1 MAEGKSPLGD
11 AGVAPEGQGRL
22 VGRRYRLLSPVG
34 RGGMGMVWHAH
45 DVLLDRD
52 VAVKELILPFGLDS
66 AGKQVAHRRMLR
78 EARSAARLS
87 HPGIVTVH
95 DVVEEDGRPW
105 IVMELVRAWS
115 LEQAVR
121 QSGPLPVVQA
131 AEIGIRVLDALRH
144 AHAAG
149 ILHRDVKP
157 GNVLLTADRV
167 VLTDFG
173 IAAIEGDVT
182 ITQTGLLMGSPA
194 YIPPERLQGRPIT
207 HAADLW
213 SFGATLYA
221 AVEGR
226 PPYEGPDAV
235 AVLGA
240 VLTQEPNR
248 PQRAGALLPVIEGLL
263 RKNPADRMPAA
274 QAADLLERVLRTHG
288 SGLPLRGGER
298 PSAVLPAQNETTPVH
313 MLPPLD
319 TPSGPMPS
327 RIIETP
333 SGPVRVPV
341 DRNAAAQAGDR
352 PDLIQPG
359 GTGPHSSP
367 SPARPGYDAF
377 ASPSGGRPNPYDA
390 LRSPS
395 GAHPFDPGRDATGPR
410 PNPYDALRSPSGPQ
424 PDPYDALRSGS
435 GAQPAGPYDAL
446 RSGSGAQPAG
456 PYDALRSG
464 SGSQPAG
471 PYDALRSGSG
481 PQPAGPYDALR
492 SGSGSQPAGAYDALG
507 SGSGAQPADR
517 YDVLRGASGP
527 QPADPYDALRS
538 PSGAQPG
545 GSYDALR
552 SPSGPQTGARP
563 GGPRPDPYD
572 ALRGPSGPQTGDG
585 YDALRPPD
593 HPSGP
598 YAALSELS
606 GADPGKESLVAGT
619 PGSRVWPPSA
629 SPNLAAQLAKDLA
642 GGDPFPGPGGRP
654 SDERPEGGSYGRGRR
669 SRPENDQDDDAR
681 EGRSPVLLV
690 LAGIGVIGVV
700 AALLFVLWP
709 AGSPSDDNVAAPLV
723 TSGGDTAAASPAPV
737 ESADTLDAPA
747 IPDGYRTQTAAGVS
761 VSIPKDWTTSA
772 SDAAVTYTGPKNTG
786 RRIQIK
792 RVAPT
797 GDDGLDLL
805 TKAKDEATLTDYA
818 QTRLE
823 SSALGDG
830 KWQGSVWE
838 YTYTALT
845 NVTTH
850 AVTRYVALDDKSAYE
865 VTFTAPDAEWD
876 EPDNRQAMSVL
887 WSSFKPA
894 G

>member
-1 MAEGKSPLGD
+1 MGD

-52 VAVKELILPFGLDS
+52 VAVKELILPFGLDH

-131 AEIGIRVLDALRH
+131 AEIGVRVLDALRH

-213 SFGATLYA
+213 SFGATIYA

-288 SGLPLRGGER
+288 SGLSLRGDR
-298 PSAVLPAQNETTPVH
+298 ATPTPLPTQADTTPVQ

-319 TPSGPMPS
+319 PPSGPMPS

-333 SGPVRVPV
+333 SGPVRVPF
-341 DRNAAAQAGDR
+341 DRNS
-352 PDLIQPG
+352 
-359 GTGPHSSP
+359 TGPDSTDGFRSGPFRVPGIGDPDQGAPYGAP
-367 SPARPGYDAF
+367 SGYDAPDG
-377 ASPSGGRPNPYDA
+377 APSAQRGMFDA
-390 LRSPS
+390 HNSS
-395 GAHPFDPGRDATGPR
+395 TGPR
-410 PNPYDALRSPSGPQ
+410 PNPYDALKSS
-424 PDPYDALRSGS
+424 SGS
-435 GAQPAGPYDAL
+435 QPGGPYDAL
-446 RSGSGAQPAG
+446 KSS
-456 PYDALRSG
+456 
-464 SGSQPAG
+464 SGSQPGG

-481 PQPAGPYDALR
+481 PQPANPYDALR
-492 SGSGSQPAGAYDALG
+492 SQT
-507 SGSGAQPADR
+507 
-517 YDVLRGASGP
+517 GP
-527 QPADPYDALRS
+527 QPDPYDALRS
-538 PSGAQPG
+538 PSGSQPNPYDALRG
-545 GSYDALR
+545 ESGPQPAAPPNPYDALRSQTGPQPDPYDALR
-552 SPSGPQTGARP
+552 SPSGPQP
-563 GGPRPDPYD
+563 NPYD
-572 ALRGPSGPQTGDG
+572 ALRSESGSQPAAPFGTRSGPHAGESR
-585 YDALRPPD
+585 DA
-593 HPSGP
+593 
-598 YAALSELS
+598 
-606 GADPGKESLVAGT
+606 LVAG
-619 PGSRVWPPSA
+619 PAGSRVWPTQS
-629 SPNLAAQLAKDLA
+629 SQNLADKLAKDFA
-642 GGDPFPGPGGRP
+642 AQNPFNGPEARRGP
-654 SDERPEGGSYGRGRR
+654 RPERR
-669 SRPENDQDDDAR
+669 EEPDPRARRPRVEVVRDDGEGR

-690 LAGIGVIGVV
+690 LAGVGVVGVV

-709 AGSPSDDNVAAPLV
+709 TPSPPQDSVATPLLATAAPAA
-723 TSGGDTAAASPAPV
+723 SAPASPDAAAAVPDDTTGSTATPANFRAHT
-737 ESADTLDAPA
+737 E
-747 IPDGYRTQTAAGVS
+747 AGVS
-761 VSIPKDWTTSA
+761 VAVPRDWTVSTSNE
-772 SDAAVTYTGPKNTG
+772 AVTYVGPKNSG
-786 RRIQIK
+786 RRIQVK
-792 RVAPT
+792 KVPAT
-797 GDDGLDLL
+797 GDDGLTAL

-818 QTRLE
+818 QVRLE
-823 SSALGDG
+823 SSPFANR
-830 KWQGSVWE
+830 KWESSLWE

-845 NVTTH
+845 NVTAH
-850 AVTRYVALDDKSAYE
+850 AVTRYIEIDAETAYE
-865 VTFTAPDAEWD
+865 VTFTAPDAEWVK
-876 EPDNRQAMSVL
+876 PDNRQTLTVL
-887 WSSFKPA
+887 WNSFKPV
-894 G
+894 

>member
-1 MAEGKSPLGD
+1 MTTDRALGRAPSMTEGKSPLGD

-52 VAVKELILPFGLDS
+52 VAVKELILPFGLDQ

-131 AEIGIRVLDALRH
+131 AEIGVRVLDALRH

-213 SFGATLYA
+213 SYGATLYA

-274 QAADLLERVLRTHG
+274 QAAELLERVLRTHG
-288 SGLPLRGGER
+288 SGLALLGDRHVPTPL
-298 PSAVLPAQNETTPVH
+298 PTQADSTPVR

-319 TPSGPMPS
+319 PPSGPMPS

-333 SGPVRVPV
+333 SGPVRIPF
-341 DRNAAAQAGDR
+341 DQDSAGQAGHLDPSR
-352 PDLIQPG
+352 AHGGGSATGATAYGAPG
-359 GTGPHSSP
+359 
-367 SPARPGYDAF
+367 GYDALN
-377 ASPSGGRPNPYDA
+377 SPSGSQ
-390 LRSPS
+390 RSPFDGPDGPA
-395 GAHPFDPGRDATGPR
+395 GAR

-424 PDPYDALRSGS
+424 PVGPYDALRSPSGPQPVNPYDALRSPSGPQPSPFDAFRSPSQPQPDPYDALRS
-435 GAQPAGPYDAL
+435 P
-446 RSGSGAQPAG
+446 
-456 PYDALRSG
+456 
-464 SGSQPAG
+464 
-471 PYDALRSGSG
+471 SG
-481 PQPAGPYDALR
+481 PR
-492 SGSGSQPAGAYDALG
+492 
-507 SGSGAQPADR
+507 
-517 YDVLRGASGP
+517 
-527 QPADPYDALRS
+527 PADPYDALRS
-538 PSGAQPG
+538 PSGPQPRPYEG
-545 GSYDALR
+545 LDKSHGTRSNLYDALK
-552 SPSGPQTGARP
+552 STSGPQAQAGAAR
-563 GGPRPDPYD
+563 DS
-572 ALRGPSGPQTGDG
+572 L
-585 YDALRPPD
+585 
-593 HPSGP
+593 
-598 YAALSELS
+598 AA
-606 GADPGKESLVAGT
+606 GA
-619 PGSRVWPPSA
+619 PGSRVWPARSG
-629 SPNLAAQLAKDLA
+629 PNLADELARDLP
-642 GGDPFPGPGGRP
+642 GDPFAGPDRRG
-654 SDERPEGGSYGRGRR
+654 DGRGTREEKPDARTRR
-669 SRPENDQDDDAR
+669 RGMEDDDAR

-690 LAGIGVIGVV
+690 LAGIGVVGVV

-709 AGSPSDDNVAAPLV
+709 TGSPSQEAVANPLV
-723 TSGGDTAAASPAPV
+723 ATGGPAPAGSSSP
-737 ESADTLDAPA
+737 EASAPGDQAVPTEIPA
-747 IPDGYRTQTAAGVS
+747 SFRTHTAAGAS
-761 VSIPKDWTTSA
+761 VAVPKDWTVSTSGE
-772 SDAAVTYTGPKNTG
+772 AVTYLGPKSSG

-792 RVAPT
+792 KVPST
-797 GDDGLDLL
+797 GDDGLAAL

-818 QTRLE
+818 QARLE
-823 SSALGDG
+823 SSTFGNG
-830 KWQGSVWE
+830 KWQASVWE
-838 YTYTALT
+838 YTYTALN
-845 NVTTH
+845 NVTAH
-850 AVTRYVALDDKSAYE
+850 AVTRHIAIDGKTAFE

-876 EPDNRQAMSVL
+876 QADNRQTMAVL

-894 G
+894 S

>member
-1 MAEGKSPLGD
+1 M
-11 AGVAPEGQGRL
+11 
-22 VGRRYRLLSPVG
+22 GRRYRLLSPVG

-52 VAVKELILPFGLDS
+52 VAVKELILPFGLDH

-131 AEIGIRVLDALRH
+131 AEIGVRVLDGLRH

-248 PQRAGALLPVIEGLL
+248 PQRAGALLPIIEGLL

-288 SGLPLRGGER
+288 SGLSPRGER
-298 PSAVLPAQNETTPVH
+298 PGSTPLPTQGDSTPVR

-319 TPSGPMPS
+319 PPSGPMPS
-327 RIIETP
+327 RIVETP
-333 SGPVRVPV
+333 SGPVRVPF
-341 DRNAAAQAGDR
+341 DPAADADAGR
-352 PDLIQPG
+352 PDMFRAHVPSDSG
-359 GTGPHSSP
+359 AHSLP
-367 SPARPGYDAF
+367 QGLPAGYDALDGPT
-377 ASPSGGRPNPYDA
+377 STM
-390 LRSPS
+390 
-395 GAHPFDPGRDATGPR
+395 TGPFGVQQGQVPQGQAAR
-410 PNPYDALRSPSGPQ
+410 PSPYDALRSPSGPQ
-424 PDPYDALRSGS
+424 PNPYDAMRSQSGPQPDPYDAVRSQSGPLPDPYDALRSTTGPQPEPYNTLRGAS
-435 GAQPAGPYDAL
+435 GGQPNPYDAL
-446 RSGSGAQPAG
+446 RSQTGPQPGPYESPGSTSGPQPGPYNALNSTSG
-456 PYDALRSG
+456 PYEALSGPSGPQPGPYEGLTSPSGPQPNPYDALKS
-464 SGSQPAG
+464 
-471 PYDALRSGSG
+471 
-481 PQPAGPYDALR
+481 
-492 SGSGSQPAGAYDALG
+492 
-507 SGSGAQPADR
+507 
-517 YDVLRGASGP
+517 ASGP
-527 QPADPYDALRS
+527 QPLEAFDAL
-538 PSGAQPG
+538 SGN
-545 GSYDALR
+545 ALTT
-552 SPSGPQTGARP
+552 GPHRAQTGPHR
-563 GGPRPDPYD
+563 D
-572 ALRGPSGPQTGDG
+572 
-585 YDALRPPD
+585 
-593 HPSGP
+593 
-598 YAALSELS
+598 
-606 GADPGKESLVAGT
+606 SLVAGDT
-619 PGSRVWPPSA
+619 GSRVWPA
-629 SPNLAAQLAKDLA
+629 RQGGNLASELARDFTSDSFA
-642 GGDPFPGPGGRP
+642 GPRPGTGPQDPDTRP
-654 SDERPEGGSYGRGRR
+654 RR
-669 SRPENDQDDDAR
+669 RRADDDDDDDSR

-690 LAGIGVIGVV
+690 LAGVGVVGVV

-709 AGSPSDDNVAAPLV
+709 TGSPQDDVATPPVATAAPTDQPSTL
-723 TSGGDTAAASPAPV
+723 AAPEDQPSALAGPDDQVAP
-737 ESADTLDAPA
+737 TQ
-747 IPDGYRTQTAAGVS
+747 IPSTFRSQTQVGVS
-761 VSIPKDWTTSA
+761 VAVPKDWTASTSG
-772 SDAAVTYTGPKNTG
+772 DTVTYIGPKSSG

-792 RVAPT
+792 KVPST
-797 GDDGLDLL
+797 GDDGLAVL

-818 QTRLE
+818 QARLE
-823 SSALGDG
+823 SSSFGEED
-830 KWQGSVWE
+830 WQASVWE
-838 YTYTALT
+838 YTYTALN

-850 AVTRYVALDDKSAYE
+850 AVTRHITIDDKTAYE
-865 VTFTAPDAEWD
+865 VTITAPDAEWGQA
-876 EPDNRQAMSVL
+876 ENRQTMAIL
-887 WSSFKPA
+887 WSSFKPVS
-894 G
+894 

>member
-131 AEIGIRVLDALRH
+131 AEIGVRVLDALRH

-194 YIPPERLQGRPIT
+194 YIPPERLQGRSIT

-240 VLTQEPNR
+240 VLTQDPNR

-298 PSAVLPAQNETTPVH
+298 PAMASLPTRADPTPMH

-319 TPSGPMPS
+319 PPSGPLPS

-341 DRNAAAQAGDR
+341 DQNSAGQAGDR
-352 PDLIQPG
+352 PDLFHPQG
-359 GTGPHSSP
+359 GTGPQSAP
-367 SPARPGYDAF
+367 YAAPAGYDAF
-377 ASPSGGRPNPYDA
+377 QSPSGGRPNPYDA

-395 GAHPFDPGRDATGPR
+395 GPQPFEAANDASGPR

-424 PDPYDALRSGS
+424 PGPFDAPRGGS
-435 GAQPAGPYDAL
+435 GKQP
-446 RSGSGAQPAG
+446 
-456 PYDALRSG
+456 
-464 SGSQPAG
+464 
-471 PYDALRSGSG
+471 
-481 PQPAGPYDALR
+481 
-492 SGSGSQPAGAYDALG
+492 
-507 SGSGAQPADR
+507 
-517 YDVLRGASGP
+517 
-527 QPADPYDALRS
+527 DPYDALRS
-538 PSGAQPG
+538 PSSTQPVNR
-545 GSYDALR
+545 YDALR
-552 SPSGPQTGARP
+552 SPSGPQTGGPYDPLRSPSGPQQP
-563 GGPRPDPYD
+563 GGAPYD
-572 ALRGPSGPQTGDG
+572 ALRSPSGPQTGG
-585 YDALRPPD
+585 PYDALRS
-593 HPSGP
+593 PSGP
-598 YAALSELS
+598 QTGGPYDALRSPS
-606 GADPGKESLVAGT
+606 GPQPGGPYDALNDPSGQGGSHDSLVGGT

-629 SPNLAAQLAKDLA
+629 SPNLADRLAKDLA
-642 GGDPFPGPGGRP
+642 GGDPFGGPGARAGSP
-654 SDERPEGGSYGRGRR
+654 ERREAAPDGRGRR
-669 SRPENDQDDDAR
+669 QRPGPLEDDDAR

-709 AGSPSDDNVAAPLV
+709 TGSSTQEDVAAPLA
-723 TSGGDTAAASPAPV
+723 TSGETAPADPATGDPAPV
-737 ESADTLDAPA
+737 ETADTLAAPEL
-747 IPDGYRTQTAAGVS
+747 PSSFRTQTAAGVS
-761 VSIPKDWTTSA
+761 VAVPKTWTASA
-772 SDAAVTYTGPKNTG
+772 SNEAVTYTGPKSSG

-792 RVAPT
+792 KVAPT
-797 GDDGLDLL
+797 GDDGLALL
-805 TKAKDEATLTDYA
+805 TKSKDEATLTDYA

-823 SSALGDG
+823 SSPLGNG
-830 KWQGSVWE
+830 KWQSSVWE

-845 NVTTH
+845 EVTTH
-850 AVTRYVALDDKSAYE
+850 AVTRYVAFNGKAAYE
-865 VTFTAPDAEWD
+865 ITFTAPDAEWD
-876 EPDNRQAMSVL
+876 QSDNRETMAIL
-887 WSSFKPA
+887 WSSLKPA

>member
-1 MAEGKSPLGD
+1 MTEGKSPLGD

-52 VAVKELILPFGLDS
+52 VAVKELILPFGLDQ

-131 AEIGIRVLDALRH
+131 AEIGVRVLDALRH

-213 SFGATLYA
+213 SYGATLYA

-274 QAADLLERVLRTHG
+274 QAAELLERVLRTHG
-288 SGLPLRGGER
+288 SGLALLGDRHVSTPL
-298 PSAVLPAQNETTPVH
+298 PTQADSTPVR

-319 TPSGPMPS
+319 PPSGPMPS

-333 SGPVRVPV
+333 SGPVRIPF
-341 DRNAAAQAGDR
+341 DPDSADQSAGTADPFR
-352 PDLIQPG
+352 PRG
-359 GTGPHSSP
+359 GGSSTGSHGTPYGA
-367 SPARPGYDAF
+367 PAGYDALDG
-377 ASPSGGRPNPYDA
+377 PSGSQPANPYDA

-395 GAHPFDPGRDATGPR
+395 GPLPVNPYDALGSPSAPQPVNPYDALR
-410 PNPYDALRSPSGPQ
+410 SPSGSQPVNPYDALRSPSGPQ
-424 PDPYDALRSGS
+424 PSPFEAFRS
-435 GAQPAGPYDAL
+435 P
-446 RSGSGAQPAG
+446 
-456 PYDALRSG
+456 
-464 SGSQPAG
+464 
-471 PYDALRSGSG
+471 SG
-481 PQPAGPYDALR
+481 PQPAPHDALH
-492 SGSGSQPAGAYDALG
+492 GP
-507 SGSGAQPADR
+507 SGA
-517 YDVLRGASGP
+517 

-538 PSGAQPG
+538 PSGPQPMPYEG
-545 GSYDALR
+545 QNRSPGTRSNLYDALK
-552 SPSGPQTGARP
+552 STSGPQPHQPFDTP
-563 GGPRPDPYD
+563 GGAHSARD
-572 ALRGPSGPQTGDG
+572 
-585 YDALRPPD
+585 
-593 HPSGP
+593 
-598 YAALSELS
+598 
-606 GADPGKESLVAGT
+606 SLVAGT
-619 PGSRVWPPSA
+619 PGSRVWPA
-629 SPNLAAQLAKDLA
+629 SPPSNLADKLAKDLQ
-642 GGDPFPGPGGRP
+642 GDPFAGPDHRGGGRGTREEEP
-654 SDERPEGGSYGRGRR
+654 DPRTRRRGTAEPE
-669 SRPENDQDDDAR
+669 DDAR
-681 EGRSPVLLV
+681 EGRSPVMLI
-690 LAGIGVIGVV
+690 LAGVGVVGVV

-709 AGSPSDDNVAAPLV
+709 SGSPSQDNVATPIAATEGPPSAVQSSPESSAPDDQAV
-723 TSGGDTAAASPAPV
+723 PT
-737 ESADTLDAPA
+737 A
-747 IPDGYRTQTAAGVS
+747 IPANFRTHTAAGAS
-761 VSIPKDWTTSA
+761 VAVPKDWTA
-772 SDAAVTYTGPKNTG
+772 SISGEAVTYLGPKSSG

-792 RVAPT
+792 KVPST
-797 GDDGLDLL
+797 GDDGLTAL

-818 QTRLE
+818 QVRLE
-823 SSALGDG
+823 SSTFGNG
-830 KWQGSVWE
+830 KWQASVWE
-838 YTYTALT
+838 YTYTALN

-850 AVTRYVALDDKSAYE
+850 AVTRHIAIDGKTAFE

-876 EPDNRQAMSVL
+876 QADNRQTMAVL

-894 G
+894 S

>member
-1 MAEGKSPLGD
+1 M
-11 AGVAPEGQGRL
+11 
-22 VGRRYRLLSPVG
+22 GRRYRLLSPVG

-52 VAVKELILPFGLDS
+52 VAVKELILPLGLDH
-66 AGKQVAHRRMLR
+66 AGTQVAHRRMLR

-131 AEIGIRVLDALRH
+131 AEIGVRVLDALRH

-248 PQRAGALLPVIEGLL
+248 AQRAGALLPVIEGLL
-263 RKNPADRMPAA
+263 RKNPADRMPAV
-274 QAADLLERVLRTHG
+274 QAAELLERVLRTHG
-288 SGLPLRGGER
+288 SGLPVRGLDGLTST
-298 PSAVLPAQNETTPVH
+298 PLPTRDDSTPVG

-319 TPSGPMPS
+319 PPSGPLPS

-333 SGPVRVPV
+333 SGPVRVP
-341 DRNAAAQAGDR
+341 AE
-352 PDLIQPG
+352 
-359 GTGPHSSP
+359 P
-367 SPARPGYDAF
+367 SPAPSRDDADRFRRRDGEPGMPFAAPAAYDALG
-377 ASPSGGRPNPYDA
+377 AEPPRPPSYDSLRGATGPYETSRGPADPYDALRSPSGPQTYDALRSPSGSQSYDAPRGASGAQPDPYDALRSPSGQQPNPYDA
-390 LRSPS
+390 LRSPTGPQTYDGLRSPS
-395 GAHPFDPGRDATGPR
+395 GPQGYDATRSPSGPQAYDALRSPSGPR
-410 PNPYDALRSPSGPQ
+410 PDPYDALRSPSGPQ
-424 PDPYDALRSGS
+424 PDPYDALRS
-435 GAQPAGPYDAL
+435 P
-446 RSGSGAQPAG
+446 
-456 PYDALRSG
+456 
-464 SGSQPAG
+464 
-471 PYDALRSGSG
+471 SG
-481 PQPAGPYDALR
+481 PQT
-492 SGSGSQPAGAYDALG
+492 
-507 SGSGAQPADR
+507 
-517 YDVLRGASGP
+517 
-527 QPADPYDALRS
+527 
-538 PSGAQPG
+538 
-545 GSYDALR
+545 YDALR
-552 SPSGPQTGARP
+552 SPSGPQGYDATRSP
-563 GGPRPDPYD
+563 SGPQAYDALRSPSGPRADDPRGSRPDPYD
-572 ALRGPSGPQTGDG
+572 ALRGPSGPDRDLPGDG
-585 YDALRPPD
+585 GRSAGDV
-593 HPSGP
+593 
-598 YAALSELS
+598 
-606 GADPGKESLVAGT
+606 LVAGV
-619 PGSRVWPPSA
+619 PGARDR
-629 SPNLAAQLAKDLA
+629 SPNLADRLARDIENPF
-642 GGDPFPGPGGRP
+642 GG
-654 SDERPEGGSYGRGRR
+654 PEPRRRDTRDDRRDRGR
-669 SRPENDQDDDAR
+669 NDAPRRVRVDDVRDDGRDDTR
-681 EGRSPVLLV
+681 EGRSPVLMI
-690 LAGIGVIGVV
+690 LAGAGIVGVV

-709 AGSPSDDNVAAPLV
+709 SDPAPRDDAAPAPPAA
-723 TSGGDTAAASPAPV
+723 TSAEPSTNAATGEPPAAGPEEGGG
-737 ESADTLDAPA
+737 SADVPSGFRA
-747 IPDGYRTQTAAGVS
+747 RTAAGVS
-761 VSIPKDWTTSA
+761 VAVPEDWTASV
-772 SDAAVTYTGPKNTG
+772 SDAAVTYIGPKSSG

-792 RVAPT
+792 RVAST
-797 GDDGLDLL
+797 GDDGLAAL
-805 TKAKDEATLTDYA
+805 TKTKDEATLTDYA

-823 SSALGDG
+823 SSSFGDY
-830 KWQGSVWE
+830 QASVWE

-850 AVTRYVALDDKSAYE
+850 AVTRHITVNGETAYE

-876 EPDNRQAMSVL
+876 QADNRQALAVL
-887 WSSFKPA
+887 WNTFKPSA
-894 G
+894 

>member
-1 MAEGKSPLGD
+1 MAEGRSPLGE
-11 AGVAPEGQGRL
+11 AGVTPEGQGRL

-131 AEIGIRVLDALRH
+131 AEIGVRVLDALRH

-235 AVLGA
+235 AVLGS

-288 SGLPLRGGER
+288 AGRR
-298 PSAVLPAQNETTPVH
+298 PSQQLPTQGESTPVA

-319 TPSGPMPS
+319 PPSGPLPS

-341 DRNAAAQAGDR
+341 ERAPADQTGDR
-352 PDLIQPG
+352 PGPFQTGGVTAPNAMPGTPGYGAPG
-359 GTGPHSSP
+359 GRPDPYDALRSASGPQSSP
-367 SPARPGYDAF
+367 DGP
-377 ASPSGGRPNPYDA
+377 RPNPYDA
-390 LRSPS
+390 LRSP
-395 GAHPFDPGRDATGPR
+395 TGPQ

-424 PDPYDALRSGS
+424 PIPDGPRPNPYDALRSPTGP
-435 GAQPAGPYDAL
+435 QPNPYDAL
-446 RSGSGAQPAG
+446 RSPSGPQPGAPGAG
-456 PYDALRSG
+456 PD
-464 SGSQPAG
+464 

-481 PQPAGPYDALR
+481 PQEAPHRGPA
-492 SGSGSQPAGAYDALG
+492 
-507 SGSGAQPADR
+507 
-517 YDVLRGASGP
+517 
-527 QPADPYDALRS
+527 
-538 PSGAQPG
+538 
-545 GSYDALR
+545 SYDALR
-552 SPSGPQTGARP
+552 SPSGPNAAV
-563 GGPRPDPYD
+563 DPYD
-572 ALRGPSGPQTGDG
+572 VLRPAGPGTGPHAAPVERGPGGD
-585 YDALRPPD
+585 DA
-593 HPSGP
+593 
-598 YAALSELS
+598 
-606 GADPGKESLVAGT
+606 LVAGT
-619 PGSRVWPPSA
+619 PGSRVWPPDA
-629 SPNLAAQLAKDLA
+629 SRNIADELAKEV
-642 GGDPFPGPGGRP
+642 GDPFGRRGGGEV
-654 SDERPEGGSYGRGRR
+654 DTAGRPEGNAYGRGRR
-669 SRPENDQDDDAR
+669 SRAAEAGDDDR

-690 LAGIGVIGVV
+690 LAGVGIVGVV

-709 AGSPSDDNVAAPLV
+709 AGSPSDDQAAAPPAV
-723 TSGGDTAAASPAPV
+723 SDRASAPASPAATAG
-737 ESADTLDAPA
+737 SADPPPA
-747 IPDGYRTQTAAGVS
+747 TKIPGGFRAHTAAGVS
-761 VSIPKDWTTSA
+761 VAVPGDWTMSA
-772 SDAAVTYTGPKNTG
+772 SDEAVTYTGPKSSG
-786 RRIQIK
+786 RRVQIK
-792 RVAPT
+792 KVTPT

-805 TKAKDEATLTDYA
+805 TKAKDQATLTDYA
-818 QTRLE
+818 QARLE
-823 SSALGDG
+823 SSPLGDG
-830 KWQGSVWE
+830 KWEGSVWE
-838 YTYTALT
+838 YTYTALN

-850 AVTRYVALDDKSAYE
+850 AMTRYVAVSDTAAYQ

-876 EPDNRQAMSVL
+876 QPDTREAMSVL

-894 G
+894 S

>member
-298 PSAVLPAQNETTPVH
+298 PSAVLPVQNETTPVH

-319 TPSGPMPS
+319 MPSGPMPS

-341 DRNAAAQAGDR
+341 DRNAAGRAGDR
-352 PDLIQPG
+352 PDLFRAV
-359 GTGPHSSP
+359 TGPQSGP
-367 SPARPGYDAF
+367 YPAHPGYDALE
-377 ASPSGGRPNPYDA
+377 SPSGGRPNPYDA

-395 GAHPFDPGRDATGPR
+395 GPQSFDAGMDATGPR
-410 PNPYDALRSPSGPQ
+410 PNPYDALRSPTGPQ
-424 PDPYDALRSGS
+424 PEPYDAL
-435 GAQPAGPYDAL
+435 A
-446 RSGSGAQPAG
+446 
-456 PYDALRSG
+456 SG

-471 PYDALRSGSG
+471 PYDALRSDSGSQPAAPYDAFRSASG
-481 PQPAGPYDALR
+481 PQAAAPYDALR
-492 SGSGSQPAGAYDALG
+492 SDSGSQPAA
-507 SGSGAQPADR
+507 
-517 YDVLRGASGP
+517 
-527 QPADPYDALRS
+527 PYDAFRS
-538 PSGAQPG
+538 A
-545 GSYDALR
+545 
-552 SPSGPQTGARP
+552 SGPQTGSRVP
-563 GGPRPDPYD
+563 KPDPYD
-572 ALRGPSGPQTGDG
+572 ALRGPSGPQPGSP
-585 YDALRPPD
+585 YDALRPADP
-593 HPSGP
+593 PAGP

-606 GADPGKESLVAGT
+606 AQEPGHDPLVAGAT
-619 PGSRVWPPSA
+619 GSRVWPPAS
-629 SPNLAAQLAKDLA
+629 SPNLAAELAKDLA
-642 GGDPFPGPGGRP
+642 GEGRFTGPGARSGGP
-654 SDERPEGGSYGRGRR
+654 VSGSSERPEGGPYGRGRR
-669 SRPENDQDDDAR
+669 GRPDLDEDADDTR

-709 AGSPSDDNVAAPLV
+709 AGSPPQDNVATPLV
-723 TSGGDTAAASPAPV
+723 TSGGDQGPASPAPA
-737 ESADTLDAPA
+737 ESADTLAAPQ
-747 IPDGYRTQTAAGVS
+747 IPGGYRTQTAAGVS
-761 VSIPKDWTTSA
+761 VSVPKDWTASA
-772 SDAAVTYTGPKNTG
+772 SNAAVTYTGPKNTG

-818 QTRLE
+818 QARLE
-823 SSALGDG
+823 SSPLGNG

-876 EPDNRQAMSVL
+876 QPDNREAMSVL

-894 G
+894 S

>member
-1 MAEGKSPLGD
+1 MTEGKGPLGG

-52 VAVKELILPFGLDS
+52 VAVKELILPFGLDH

-105 IVMELVRAWS
+105 IVMELIRAWS

-131 AEIGIRVLDALRH
+131 AEIGVRVLDALRH

-213 SFGATLYA
+213 SYGATLYA

-274 QAADLLERVLRTHG
+274 QAAELLERVLRTHG
-288 SGLPLRGGER
+288 SGLALLGDRPVSTPLPTRAG
-298 PSAVLPAQNETTPVH
+298 STPVH

-319 TPSGPMPS
+319 PPSGPMPS

-333 SGPVRVPV
+333 SGPVR
-341 DRNAAAQAGDR
+341 
-352 PDLIQPG
+352 I
-359 GTGPHSSP
+359 
-367 SPARPGYDAF
+367 
-377 ASPSGGRPNPYDA
+377 
-390 LRSPS
+390 
-395 GAHPFDPGRDATGPR
+395 PFDPDSPDQAGHADLFRPRGGGSSSTGAHGTPYGAPAGYDVLESPSDSRRAPFEEPSALTASR
-410 PNPYDALRSPSGPQ
+410 PDPYDALRSPSGPQ
-424 PDPYDALRSGS
+424 PVDPYDALRS
-435 GAQPAGPYDAL
+435 P
-446 RSGSGAQPAG
+446 
-456 PYDALRSG
+456 
-464 SGSQPAG
+464 
-471 PYDALRSGSG
+471 SG
-481 PQPAGPYDALR
+481 PR
-492 SGSGSQPAGAYDALG
+492 
-507 SGSGAQPADR
+507 
-517 YDVLRGASGP
+517 
-527 QPADPYDALRS
+527 PADPYDALRS
-538 PSGAQPG
+538 PSGPQPVDPYDVLRSPSG
-545 GSYDALR
+545 PQQDPFDAFRSPSGPRPGPYDAPRGPSGPRPADPYDALR
-552 SPSGPQTGARP
+552 SPSGPQPMPYEGLNSSP
-563 GGPRPDPYD
+563 GTRSNLYD
-572 ALRGPSGPQTGDG
+572 ALRSTTGPQAF
-585 YDALRPPD
+585 DAGSAR
-593 HPSGP
+593 
-598 YAALSELS
+598 
-606 GADPGKESLVAGT
+606 DPLVAGT
-619 PGSRVWPPSA
+619 PGSRVWPAGS
-629 SPNLAAQLAKDLA
+629 SPNLADKLAKDLP
-642 GGDPFPGPGGRP
+642 GDPFAGPDRGGGGRGAREEDP
-654 SDERPEGGSYGRGRR
+654 DARTRR
-669 SRPENDQDDDAR
+669 RVMEEPRDDAR
-681 EGRSPVLLV
+681 EGRSPLMLL
-690 LAGIGVIGVV
+690 LAGVGVVGVV

-709 AGSPSDDNVAAPLV
+709 AGSPSEENVAAPPAA
-723 TSGGDTAAASPAPV
+723 TGGAALTGPSSPDASAQGDQAVPTEIPA
-737 ESADTLDAPA
+737 SF
-747 IPDGYRTQTAAGVS
+747 RSRTAAGAS
-761 VSIPKDWTTSA
+761 VAVPKDWTVSTSA
-772 SDAAVTYTGPKNTG
+772 DAVTYLGPKSSG

-792 RVAPT
+792 KVPST
-797 GDDGLDLL
+797 GDDGLTAL
-805 TKAKDEATLTDYA
+805 TKAKDETTLTDYA
-818 QTRLE
+818 QVRLE
-823 SSALGDG
+823 SSAFGDG
-830 KWQGSVWE
+830 KWQASVWE

-850 AVTRYVALDDKSAYE
+850 AVTRHIAVDGETAFE

-876 EPDNRQAMSVL
+876 QPDNRQTMAVL

-894 G
+894 S